1 MDSDIVRRLTW
12 TGLLAAT
19 GALASIVAARVSAVI
34 YRRVFDEEP
43 PE

>member
-1 MDSDIVRRLTW
+1 MNNDIFKKLIW

-19 GALASIVAARVSAVI
+19 GAVASVAATRASALI
-34 YRRVFDEEP
+34 WRRLFQEDP

>member
-1 MDSDIVRRLTW
+1 LDSDILRRLLW

-19 GALASIVAARVSAVI
+19 GALASVLANRAASAI
-34 YRRVFDEEP
+34 WMRVFKEDP

>member
-1 MDSDIVRRLTW
+1 MESDILRRLLW

-19 GALASIVAARVSAVI
+19 GAVASVVANRAAAAIWV
-34 YRRVFDEEP
+34 RVFKEDP

>member
-1 MDSDIVRRLTW
+1 VDNDIVRRLLW

-19 GALASIVAARVSAVI
+19 GALASVVAHRASTAI
-34 YRRVFDEEP
+34 WMRVFNEEP

>member
-1 MDSDIVRRLTW
+1 MENDIMRRLLW

-19 GALASIVAARVSAVI
+19 GALASLAAHRISAAI
-34 YRRVFDEEP
+34 WLRIFNEEP

>member
-1 MDSDIVRRLTW
+1 LESDILRRLLW

-19 GALASIVAARVSAVI
+19 GALASVLAHRAASTI
-34 YRRVFDEEP
+34 WMRVFKEDP

>member
-1 MDSDIVRRLTW
+1 MDSDIVRRLVW
-12 TGLLAAT
+12 AGLLAAT

>member
-1 MDSDIVRRLTW
+1 MESDILRRLIW

-19 GALASIVAARVSAVI
+19 GALASVLAHRASAAI
-34 YRRVFDEEP
+34 WMRVFKEDP

>member
-1 MDSDIVRRLTW
+1 VDNDIVRRVLW

-19 GALASIVAARVSAVI
+19 GALASLAAHRASTAI
-34 YRRVFDEEP
+34 WYRVFDEEP

>member
-1 MDSDIVRRLTW
+1 MLRRLLW

-19 GALASIVAARVSAVI
+19 GALASVLANRTATVIWARV
-34 YRRVFDEEP
+34 FKEDP

>member
-1 MDSDIVRRLTW
+1 MDNDIVRRLLW

-19 GALASIVAARVSAVI
+19 GALASVVAHRASAAIWARA
-34 YRRVFDEEP
+34 FNEEP